1 MASVYFHPDIS
12 NQDLKIIES
21 KYNKKDTG
29 YLINKASDFICE
41 ILSKKIKKKKKLSL
55 FADLDLM
62 VLTEY
67 TALINLIP

>member
-21 KYNKKDTG
+21 KYNKKDAG

-41 ILSKKIKKKKKLSL
+41 ILSKRIKKLYL
-55 FADLDLM
+55 CADPDLM